1 MKINETC
8 EACLLKKHL
17 NRYPENTPEEKVKAY
32 KAEIL
37 EAIEKNKELSAPEV
51 VVEIDKIYWKYFN
64 QKDDYTEEKKHF
76 NALMLTLEDYMTN
89 ESENASDP
97 LERAIQYAM
106 TGNFIDFGAMKE
118 VDENK
123 LRRFISN
130 LDNTK
135 VNKTTL
141 EELRREIKSSK
152 NMVYLTDNC
161 GEIVTDKVLIKIMKK
176 INPDMHVSAIVRGE
190 PVFNDATVEDAI
202 QVGLDSVA
210 DAVLGNGSDVAGTVI
225 TKVSKEA
232 LDALHKA
239 DFIIAKGQ
247 GNYESLG
254 DCGLNVYY
262 IFMCKC
268 SRFVDKFGVPLYSG
282 VITRELE

>member
-89 ESENASDP
+89 ESENAVDP

-141 EELRREIKSSK
+141 EELRCEIKSSK

-210 DAVLGNGSDVAGTVI
+210 DAVLGNGSGVAGTVI

-262 IFMCKC
+262 VFMCKC

>member
-17 NRYPENTPEEKVKAY
+17 NRCPENTPEKIAESY

-37 EAIEKNKELSAPEV
+37 GTVEQNKDLSAPEV
-51 VVEIDKIYWKYFN
+51 VVEIDKIYWKYFK
-64 QKDDYTEEKKHF
+64 QKEDYTEEKKHF
-76 NALMLTLEDYMTN
+76 NSLMLMLEDYMTKVAE
-89 ESENASDP
+89 ESENP
-97 LERAIQYAM
+97 LLCAIQYAM

-118 VDENK
+118 VDENRLK
-123 LRRFISN
+123 QFIS
-130 LDNTK
+130 DSYKTK
-135 VNKTTL
+135 VDEATL
-141 EELRREIKSSK
+141 KALKNEIKSAK
-152 NMVYLTDNC
+152 RMVYFTDNC
-161 GEIVTDKVLIKIMKK
+161 GEIVTDKVLIKVMKK
-176 INPDMHVSAIVRGE
+176 INPDMHVTAIVRGE
-190 PVFNDATVEDAI
+190 PVFNDATMEDAI

-210 DAVLGNGSDVAGTVI
+210 DEVFGNGSCVAGTVLS
-225 TKVSKEA
+225 KVSKET
-232 LDALHKA
+232 LDATHKA

-282 VITRELE
+282 VITRELK

>member
-268 SRFVDKFGVPLYSG
+268 SRFVDKLGVPLYSG